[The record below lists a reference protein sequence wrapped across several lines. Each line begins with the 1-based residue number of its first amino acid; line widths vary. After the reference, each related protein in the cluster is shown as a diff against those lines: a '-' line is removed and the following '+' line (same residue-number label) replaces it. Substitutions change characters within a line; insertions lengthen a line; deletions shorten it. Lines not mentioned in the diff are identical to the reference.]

1 MGYKILRLGGVNTSA
16 SRLLDL
22 IEDER
27 VESLNIFYDLN
38 ENKYIDNFIKIANF
52 FGLKNILNKKVKLFP
67 MNYSSLLF
75 RGCRKILKITHCTP
89 PFFKY
94 LTISKSINYIIKNSN
109 LIWVGDNDF
118 DGSNFL
124 IILLNAILKENIPII
139 RSYKETRFENK
150 WEEEEMLNLSNKLIF
165 PNSEYIKFF
174 GDLYNIQLKSVSFAD
189 LDWRYSKL
197 IKYVKSKNIKKIS
210 SIDGEP
216 HICILTGRAIWDPTE
231 SRSGKRYYYLPMI
244 KNLINEKIHVH
255 LHAFK
260 IIKKGEEPIFEK
272 NNPYYNLAKKSLY
285 FHIEEPLNLDGSIND
300 YFILKRYDFG
310 ILHNTTIDNESNNIS
325 RFENINIPNRLYE
338 YQIADV
344 FPIIKEGISTAT
356 EQVIKETNFGV
367 IYKNYSHLTNKINK
381 ISAQYTISYS
391 KNIIIDSIA

>member
-1 MGYKILRLGGVNTSA
+1 MGYRILRLGGINTSA

-38 ENKYIDNFIKIANF
+38 ENKYIDNFIKIANI
-52 FGLKNILNKKVKLFP
+52 FGLENILYKKVKLFP

-94 LTISKSINYIIKNSN
+94 LNISKSINYVIKNSN

-124 IILLNAILKENIPII
+124 IILLNSILQGNIPII
-139 RSYKETRFENK
+139 RSYKETRFKYK
-150 WEEEEMLNLSNKLIF
+150 WEEKEMLNLSNKLIF
-165 PNSEYIKFF
+165 PNYEYIKFF
-174 GDLYNIQLKSVSFAD
+174 RDLYNSQMKSVSFAD
-189 LDWRYSKL
+189 IDWRYSKL
-197 IKYVKSKNIKKIS
+197 IQYVKSKKVKKIS
-210 SIDGEP
+210 SIDREP

-244 KNLINEKIHVH
+244 KNLINEKIHIH
-255 LHAFK
+255 LHAFQ
-260 IIKKGEEPIFEK
+260 IIKKCEEPILEK
-272 NNPYYNLAKKSLY
+272 NNPYYNLAKKSPY
-285 FHIEEPLNLDGSIND
+285 FHIEEPLNLDGRIND

-310 ILHNTTIDNESNNIS
+310 ILHNITTNSESNNIS
-325 RFENINIPNRLYE
+325 RFEEINIPNRLYE

-344 FPIIKEGISTAT
+344 IPIIKEEISKAT
-356 EQVIKETNFGV
+356 EQVIRETN
-367 IYKNYSHLTNKINK
+367 KRNKFWCNL
-381 ISAQYTISYS
+381 
-391 KNIIIDSIA
+391 